1 MLDQGGQIPAMV
13 GEVARSKSLAV
24 ALRQIE
30 VKDSAGNVVDL
41 TEFIG
46 SDDEDAAAD
55 ESVEGV
61 AAEPVE
67 EALVD
72 DSAEA
77 AAEAPVADD
86 EKDATKA

>member
-1 MLDQGGQIPAMV
+1 MV

-30 VKDSAGNVVDL
+30 VKDTAGNVVDL

-55 ESVEGV
+55 ESVEDV

-77 AAEAPVADD
+77 AAEAPVEDD